1 MLARLVVPSH
11 DYYWIGDARAKQ
23 VDAWASPGI
32 PGLGYASELSSFNL
46 TATLK
51 ASIVQNF
58 PGDLPP
64 VA

>member
-1 MLARLVVPSH
+1 MIITEL
-11 DYYWIGDARAKQ
+11 DARAKQ

-64 VA
+64 AS